1 VIQQKIGE
9 RIARIRKSKGLKQE
23 QLADELGIT
32 TSTVS
37 KIERGEID
45 ASTTRLIE
53 IAKALKV
60 TPQEFFGEPEPSH
73 EEKNKYGYATRD
85 EMETLTRLVHALAD
99 KIDKLSE
106 TIGEKKEKKKPRR
119 KKG

>member
-32 TSTVS
+32 TSTIS

-45 ASTTRLIE
+45 ASISRLSQ

-60 TPQEFFGEPEPSH
+60 TPQEFFGDPESSH
-73 EEKNKYGYATRD
+73 EEKNKYGYASKD

-99 KIDKLSE
+99 KIDKLSHAVE
-106 TIGEKKEKKKPRR
+106 GKRVKKKPRG
-119 KKG
+119 KK